1 MKEGEEG
8 LSPIPEVGD
17 LAEAL
22 QLMKLD
28 TSNLLKDMLRGISMW
43 GMTAVVAFLMAGAW
57 LALAQAILTYAHPYG
72 SYPLVLDTLYAGYA
86 LSAVSA
92 CAGVFKRLCR
102 FMETE
107 APSVPR
113 IRNEFGSKRRPPGK
127 ADARQR
133 I

>member
-92 CAGVFKRLCR
+92 CAGVLLLWRYFSMRGRYSRLYQIASR
-102 FMETE
+102 L
-107 APSVPR
+107 R
-113 IRNEFGSKRRPPGK
+113 
-127 ADARQR
+127 
-133 I
+133 